1 MSRATL
7 TKFLVLTAALAA
19 CSEQEGTR
27 RTLTAPDVA
36 PQGMSQDA
44 AAAQSALGGRA
55 SGHIGFTFAAPTVG
69 LSSEQYS
76 FSALSTAL
84 APTFAAKGQF
94 ELMLTAA
101 TGVEQK
107 FHGDVICM
115 NIVGNTARLAGQLTK
130 VWINNVQRPI
140 TGATHVIWTVVD
152 NGEGQGITDFG
163 SPMFFNN
170 ATNAQL
176 HCTAGF
182 TPPQFANQE
191 GNVQVQP

>member
-1 MSRATL
+1 MSKSSLASL
-7 TKFLVLTAALAA
+7 IVLCAALA
-19 CSEQEGTR
+19 CSDSGDAN
-27 RTLTAPDVA
+27 RTLTAPDLARPGVA
-36 PQGMSQDA
+36 EDA
-44 AAAQSALGGRA
+44 AAEQAPIGGRA
-55 SGHIGFTFAAPTVG
+55 AGHIGFNFAGATVG
-69 LSSEQYS
+69 LASERYS
-76 FSALSTAL
+76 FTALSTEPA
-84 APTFAAKGQF
+84 ATFAAKGQF
-94 ELMLTAA
+94 ELMLTTA

-130 VWINNVQRPI
+130 IWINNVQRPI

-152 NGEGQGITDFG
+152 NGEGQGTPDFG

-170 ATNAQL
+170 ATNALL

-191 GNVQVQP
+191 GDVQVQP

>member
-1 MSRATL
+1 MSKSSL
-7 TKFLVLTAALAA
+7 GSLLVLCAALACA
-19 CSEQEGTR
+19 DRGDTTR
-27 RTLTAPDVA
+27 TPTAPDQTL
-36 PQGMSQDA
+36 QGAAQDA
-44 AAAQSALGGRA
+44 AAEQSVIGGRA
-55 SGHIGFTFAAPTVG
+55 SGHIGFNFAAPTVG
-69 LSSEQYS
+69 LASEQYS
-76 FSALSTAL
+76 FTAL
-84 APTFAAKGQF
+84 ATEPAPTFAAKGQF

-115 NIVGNTARLAGQLTK
+115 NIVGNTARLAGQLTR

-152 NGEGQGITDFG
+152 NGEGQGTTDIG

-170 ATNAQL
+170 ATNAAL

-182 TPPQFANQE
+182 TPPQFSNQE

>member
-1 MSRATL
+1 MSKSSLGTL
-7 TKFLVLTAALAA
+7 AILCAALA
-19 CSEQEGTR
+19 CSDSGVTN

-36 PQGMSQDA
+36 RQSVVEDA
-44 AAAQSALGGRA
+44 AAAQSAMSGRA
-55 SGHIGFTFAAPTVG
+55 SGHIGFNFAAPTIG
-69 LSSEQYS
+69 LAGEQYS
-76 FSALSTAL
+76 FTALSTEP
-84 APTFAAKGQF
+84 APTYAAKGQF

-101 TGVEQK
+101 SGVEQK

-170 ATNAQL
+170 ATNAAL

-182 TPPQFANQE
+182 TPPQFSNAE

>member
-1 MSRATL
+1 MSKSSL
-7 TKFLVLTAALAA
+7 PSLIVLCAALVA
-19 CSEQEGTR
+19 CSDNGASAA
-27 RTLTAPDVA
+27 LTAPDAGPAVSLA
-36 PQGMSQDA
+36 I
-44 AAAQSALGGRA
+44 GGRA
-55 SGHIGFTFAAPTVG
+55 SGHIGFNFATPTVG
-69 LSSEQYS
+69 LATEQYS
-76 FSALSTAL
+76 FTALSTEP

-94 ELMLTAA
+94 ALMLTAA

-115 NIVGNTARLAGQLTK
+115 NIVGNTARIAGQLTK

-152 NGEGQGITDFG
+152 NGEGQGTPDFG

-170 ATNAQL
+170 ATNAPL